1 MKKHN
6 KIIYLTLSVIIIGL
20 IVLIG
25 FNKTSYNKEITRIYK
40 NFDNLKISTD
50 EFYYEEEKGG
60 VKYSGFLHLQK
71 AISINDST
79 EYVATYS
86 GKLNK
91 SE

>member
-25 FNKTSYNKEITRIYK
+25 FNKTSYDKEITRVYK
-40 NFDNLKISTD
+40 SFPDLKINTD
-50 EFYYEEEKGG
+50 ELYYEEEKSG
-60 VKYSGFLHLQK
+60 VKYSGFLRLQK
-71 AISINDST
+71 SILIDDSS

-86 GKLNK
+86 GKLTK